1 MKLDQLRK
9 VIREEVRAAIKEEL
23 QEVLTEAVKIASK
36 LIGTA
41 IAALVLWYLISLGYT
56 AYGVSDIGAEALA
69 WVTIFVPFI
78 VYGFFSIVWSQAKHN
93 VWKRE
98 NELE

>member
-1 MKLDQLRK
+1 MNTTTKSTL
-9 VIREEVRAAIKEEL
+9 V
-23 QEVLTEAVKIASK
+23 EAVKIASK

-41 IAALVLWYLISLGYT
+41 IVALVLWYLISLGYT
-56 AYGVSDIGAEALA
+56 AYGFSDVGAEALA
-69 WVTIFVPFI
+69 WATIFVPFI
-78 VYGFFSIVWSQAKHN
+78 IYGFFSIVWGQAKHN

>member
-1 MKLDQLRK
+1 MNTTTKSTL
-9 VIREEVRAAIKEEL
+9 V
-23 QEVLTEAVKIASK
+23 EAVKIASK

-41 IAALVLWYLISLGYT
+41 VAALVLWYLISLGYK

-69 WVTIFVPFI
+69 WATILVPFI

-93 VWKRE
+93 VWKRK
-98 NELE
+98 NEVE

>member
-1 MKLDQLRK
+1 MNTTTKSTL
-9 VIREEVRAAIKEEL
+9 V
-23 QEVLTEAVKIASK
+23 EAMKIASK

-41 IAALVLWYLISLGYT
+41 VAALVLWYLISLGYT

-69 WVTIFVPFI
+69 WATIFVPFI

-93 VWKRE
+93 VWLRE
-98 NELE
+98 NDLDKG

>member
-1 MKLDQLRK
+1 MNTTTKNTL
-9 VIREEVRAAIKEEL
+9 I
-23 QEVLTEAVKIASK
+23 EAVKIVSK

-41 IAALVLWYLISLGYT
+41 VAALVLWYLISLGYT

-69 WVTIFVPFI
+69 WATIFVPFI
-78 VYGFFSIVWSQAKHN
+78 VYGFSSIVWGQAKHN